1 MLDACTI
8 FYECVCNDFFTNE
21 NGDKNTNDK
30 HFLILNE
37 SV

>member
-1 MLDACTI
+1 MHVQSFMNVFAMI
-8 FYECVCNDFFTNE
+8 FFTNE